1 MLDIAEVWKASLP
14 KIRDSVTGVGLWTAL
29 NACRPI
35 ALEDGVL
42 VIGVKQGE
50 SEMIGHLRLPAARSA
65 IETVVGAAVGAHI
78 NLRLIEGITLADW
91 KVVKEQDAVKR
102 RLQEEA
108 NVKAREELVSRN
120 NWEGVYE
127 SLGRK
132 YAETPHRS
140 LPQNRARFM
149 MEAVEIVADAMI
161 ETPVTDDLGE
171 RNFARCIER
180 IAQYADVP
188 SAIVAS
194 KVLERAFDR

>member
-1 MLDIAEVWKASLP
+1 MVDIVEVWNASLP
-14 KIRDSVTGVGLWTAL
+14 KIRDSVTGVGLWSAL

-35 ALEDGVL
+35 ALEGDVL
-42 VIGVKQGE
+42 VIGLKAGE
-50 SEMIGHLRLPAARSA
+50 TELIGHLRLPAARGA
-65 IETVVGAAVGAHI
+65 VERVIGAAVGSRV
-78 NLRLIEGITLADW
+78 NLRIIEGVSEDDW
-91 KVVKEQDAVKR
+91 KAVKEQDAVKR
-102 RLQEEA
+102 RLQEQA
-108 NVKAREELVSRN
+108 NLRAREELVSRS
-120 NWEGVYE
+120 NWESIYE

-140 LPQNRARFM
+140 LPQSRAKFM
-149 MEAVEIVADAMI
+149 MEAVDMVAAAMI

-194 KVLERAFDR
+194 KVLQKAFDR